1 MAASLTIAKTSSNN
15 ARLKNYLV
23 RDLRAVRGVRGVAH
37 RWPAMSTSGKICL
50 TIVFLALVAAIL
62 TLVLLGYESVAMELI
77 GALLFGLILVCV
89 L

>member
-1 MAASLTIAKTSSNN
+1 
-15 ARLKNYLV
+15 
-23 RDLRAVRGVRGVAH
+23 
-37 RWPAMSTSGKICL
+37 MSTSGKICL